1 MVDIRV
7 VSYIYRFEKVLAI
20 REQEKNETEI
30 AYKESVR
37 SFEEVATK
45 LYELLKKKEDL
56 IEFQQ
61 ERLTVGSSIEEVHHY
76 ARFIDSLEKTIADV
90 QQKVVQARAKMN
102 WHEEKLLE
110 KNLEVR
116 KFEKMREKDFKV
128 FQQEQD
134 RIEGIFLDEISS
146 LTYNKREIR

>member
-1 MVDIRV
+1 MK
-7 VSYIYRFEKVLAI
+7 YAYRFEKILTV

-37 SFEEVATK
+37 AFEEVATK

-56 IEFQQ
+56 IQYQQ
-61 ERLTVGSSIEEVHHY
+61 ERLVVGASIDEVSHY
-76 ARFIDSLEKTIADV
+76 AKFIDSMEKTIESV
-90 QQKVVQARAKMN
+90 QQKVVQARAKMQ

-116 KFEKMREKDFKV
+116 KFEKMKEKDFELFKE
-128 FQQEQD
+128 EQN
-134 RIEGIFLDEISS
+134 RLEVIQLDELSCQA
-146 LTYNKREIR
+146 YNKREIR

>member
-1 MVDIRV
+1 MVEIRV
-7 VSYIYRFEKVLAI
+7 VSYIYRFEKVLTI

-37 SFEEVATK
+37 SFEEIATK

-61 ERLTVGSSIEEVHHY
+61 ERLAVGSSIEEVHHY
-76 ARFIDSLEKTIADV
+76 ARFIDSLEKTISDV

-102 WHEEKLLE
+102 WLEEKLLE

>member
-1 MVDIRV
+1 MK
-7 VSYIYRFEKVLAI
+7 YAYRFEKILTV

-37 SFEEVATK
+37 TFEEVATK

-56 IEFQQ
+56 LNYQQ
-61 ERLTVGSSIEEVHHY
+61 ERLTIGASIDEVSHY
-76 ARFIDSLEKTIADV
+76 AKFIDSMEKMIESV
-90 QQKVVQARAKMN
+90 QQKVIQARAKMQ

-116 KFEKMREKDFKV
+116 KFEKMKENDFELFKE
-128 FQQEQD
+128 EQN
-134 RIEGIFLDEISS
+134 RLEVIQLDELSCQA
-146 LTYNKREIR
+146 YNKREIR

>member
-1 MVDIRV
+1 M
-7 VSYIYRFEKVLAI
+7 VSYIYRFEKVLTI

-37 SFEEVATK
+37 SFEEIATK
-45 LYELLKKKEDL
+45 LFELLKKKEDL

-61 ERLTVGSSIEEVHHY
+61 ERLAVGSSIEEVHHY

-102 WHEEKLLE
+102 WHKEKLLE

>member
-1 MVDIRV
+1 M
-7 VSYIYRFEKVLAI
+7 VSYIYRFEKVLTI

-45 LYELLKKKEDL
+45 LFDLLKKKEDL

-61 ERLTVGSSIEEVHHY
+61 ERLAVGSSIEEVHHY
-76 ARFIDSLEKTIADV
+76 ARFIDSLEKTIVDV

-116 KFEKMREKDFKV
+116 KFEKMREKDFKE

-134 RIEGIFLDEISS
+134 RIESIFLDEISL